1 MTETIH
7 SHASELEAL
16 ENHLAVYGPD
26 LSRWPLATQQRFVVL
41 LTNNGEAQRLMTEA
55 KALHRVVFEGPI
67 PAVQPE
73 HASALRA
80 RLMRAVEVERGTVS
94 LMGAS
99 LGLRLRDSIP
109 VEVQDRPTKNLPR
122 QAAAQPMLA
131 QPRVFG
137 LSAGAALAASL
148 VLGLV
153 AGTLGLADQ
162 ILAPVSPIVSTQT
175 DHNVEPDE
183 ASLDDELAFGS
194 DVFDF
199 DEEGTL

>member
-109 VEVQDRPTKNLPR
+109 VEVQDRKS
-122 QAAAQPMLA
+122 
-131 QPRVFG
+131 V
-137 LSAGAALAASL
+137 
-148 VLGLV
+148 V
-153 AGTLGLADQ
+153 
-162 ILAPVSPIVSTQT
+162 
-175 DHNVEPDE
+175 
-183 ASLDDELAFGS
+183 
-194 DVFDF
+194 
-199 DEEGTL
+199 

>member
-1 MTETIH
+1 MTETIN

-16 ENHLAVYGPD
+16 ESHLAVYGPD

-55 KALHRVVFEGPI
+55 KALARIVFDGPI

-80 RLMRAVEVERGTVS
+80 KLMRAVEAERGS
-94 LMGAS
+94 GAVAS
-99 LGLRLRDSIP
+99 ALPALRPRVALP
-109 VEVQDRPTKNLPR
+109 ALVHGRPDGNLAR
-122 QAAAQPMLA
+122 QAAAQPILA
-131 QPRVFG
+131 RPRVFG
-137 LSAGAALAASL
+137 LPARAALAASL

-162 ILAPVSPIVSTQT
+162 IMAPVSPMVSAQMER
-175 DHNVEPDE
+175 NAEPEE